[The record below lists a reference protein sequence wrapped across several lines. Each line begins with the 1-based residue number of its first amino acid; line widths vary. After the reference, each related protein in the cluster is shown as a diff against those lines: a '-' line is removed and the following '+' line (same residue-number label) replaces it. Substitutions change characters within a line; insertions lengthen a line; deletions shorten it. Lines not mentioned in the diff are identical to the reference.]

1 ALAGRARARAAARR
15 VRRDPRRRVRAVAA
29 VAAVLRR
36 RRRQRAR
43 LRLSGSRAAQ
53 RRGGAGR
60 RPLSSRRERRAR
72 AQNRRQ
78 LRRRAV
84 LRRGQRRRFGLARPE
99 ARGRDRRAL
108 ALAGRRRRHRSRA
121 SARRSGYGSAP
132 ALERGGRSMK
142 RIAVRTLAVVGA
154 ALLAACGL
162 VAWLALTESGLLTA
176 WRLAA
181 PLLPRALAV
190 GAVDGRL
197 AGPIVLRDVVYRDDA
212 WSATISRVE

>member
-1 ALAGRARARAAARR
+1 
-15 VRRDPRRRVRAVAA
+15 
-29 VAAVLRR
+29 
-36 RRRQRAR
+36 
-43 LRLSGSRAAQ
+43 
-53 RRGGAGR
+53 
-60 RPLSSRRERRAR
+60 
-72 AQNRRQ
+72 
-78 LRRRAV
+78 
-84 LRRGQRRRFGLARPE
+84 
-99 ARGRDRRAL
+99 
-108 ALAGRRRRHRSRA
+108 
-121 SARRSGYGSAP
+121 
-132 ALERGGRSMK
+132 MK

-212 WSATISRVE
+212 WSATISRVELEWRPSRLLVGALDVERLLASDVELIRLRSAEPETA